1 MAGIEHLHE
10 KRIRLHNVELA
21 FDSFGRPNDP
31 PVLLIA
37 GLGNQLISWRED
49 FCRQLA
55 ANGFF
60 VIRFDNRDAGLST
73 RFNRADT
80 PSMSAIACA
89 YLFGSR
95 LISPYTLD
103 DMAYD
108 ALALLDHLG
117 IMRAHVVGG
126 SLGGMIA
133 QTLAINHPSRI
144 RSLTLMLTT
153 YSGSR
158 WPPPRPKSLI
168 LFRRPAEGLEAHLE
182 RHLLIASA
190 LKGPRF
196 ELDPAAL
203 REHAKRLYERSPE
216 PPGTRRQL
224 AAIAAS
230 RIAPSALARL
240 EIPTLVVHG
249 SDDPLL
255 PATHGRRLARI
266 MPDAKLLLVEGLG
279 HEFPPGVWPQVV
291 PAIADLIRQA

>member
-1 MAGIEHLHE
+1 
-10 KRIRLHNVELA
+10 
-21 FDSFGRPNDP
+21 
-31 PVLLIA
+31 
-37 GLGNQLISWRED
+37 
-49 FCRQLA
+49 
-55 ANGFF
+55 
-60 VIRFDNRDAGLST
+60 
-73 RFNRADT
+73 
-80 PSMSAIACA
+80 
-89 YLFGSR
+89 
-95 LISPYTLD
+95 
-103 DMAYD
+103 
-108 ALALLDHLG
+108 LLDHLG

-168 LFRRPAEGLEAHLE
+168 LFKRPAEGLEAVLE
-182 RHLLIASA
+182 RYLLIASA
-190 LKGPRF
+190 LRGPRF

-203 REHAKRLYERSPE
+203 REHARRLHERSSE

-230 RIAPSALARL
+230 RIAPSVLARL

-255 PATHGRRLARI
+255 PAAHGRRLARLI
-266 MPDAKLLLVEGLG
+266 PGAKLLLVEGLG
-279 HEFPPGVWPQVV
+279 HEFPPGVWPLVV
-291 PAIADLIRQA
+291 PAIADLIRQT